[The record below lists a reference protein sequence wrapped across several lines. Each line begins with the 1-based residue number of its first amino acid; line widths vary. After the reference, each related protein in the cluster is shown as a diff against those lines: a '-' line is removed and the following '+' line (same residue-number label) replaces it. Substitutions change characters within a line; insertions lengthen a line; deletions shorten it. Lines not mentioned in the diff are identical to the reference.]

1 LFSSLDGPGKNK
13 LLHGDEILSI
23 NDEDVQF
30 ASRDYVINL
39 IRNSTDQLK
48 LTVKQPTVSLIICIN
63 FSPKKQINFF
73 FLIF

>member
-1 LFSSLDGPGKNK
+1 MNVHKKFDCDLNLFSSLDGPGKNK

-39 IRNSTDQLK
+39 IRNSSGQLK
-48 LTVKQPTVSLIICIN
+48 LIVKQPTVNLIIHY
-63 FSPKKQINFF
+63 
-73 FLIF
+73 